1 MILRKYRS
9 NDCPEMLKLFY
20 DTVHEINKK
29 DYSSEQLD
37 AWTSGIIFD
46 KWDKS
51 FLSNNTIVAEKN
63 GIIAGFGDMD
73 NNGYLD
79 RLYVNK
85 DYQNI
90 GIGSAIINELEKTAV
105 SNGVFCF
112 TTYSSITAKPF
123 FIKHDYRVL
132 KENTVLKNGIEMR
145 NYFMEKYYSERAF

>member
-51 FLSNNTIVAEKN
+51 FLSNNTIVAENN

-73 NNGYLD
+73 RNGYLD

-123 FIKHDYRVL
+123 FIKHYYRVL

>member
-51 FLSNNTIVAEKN
+51 FLSNNTIVAENN

-73 NNGYLD
+73 RNGYLD

-132 KENTVLKNGIEMR
+132 KENAVLKNGIEMR

>member
-37 AWTSGIIFD
+37 AWTSDIIFD

-85 DYQNI
+85 DYQNM
-90 GIGSAIINELEKTAV
+90 GVGSAIINELEKTAV

>member
-85 DYQNI
+85 DYQNM
-90 GIGSAIINELEKTAV
+90 GVGSAIINELEKTAV